1 MSHQLGIP
9 AEEALKRLQEGNSK
23 YLSGLYSGDFSK
35 DIRSRTAEN
44 GQHPSAV
51 ILTCSDSRVIPEM
64 IFSAGIG
71 ELFVIR
77 AAGNVVDSCTA
88 DSIIY
93 AVEHLGCRLVVV
105 MGHTVCG
112 AVREAMH
119 YSEDHPLDTIN
130 LIRAAIGD
138 ETDPSAAS
146 RMNVD
151 NSVSVIRGIFGDEHG
166 LMIKGAMYD
175 IVSGKVEF
183 Y

>member
-9 AEEALKRLQEGNSK
+9 AEEALKKLEEGNAR
-23 YLSGLYSGDFSK
+23 YLSGVYSGDFSK
-35 DIRSRTAEN
+35 DIRSTTAEN

-105 MGHTVCG
+105 MGHTSCG
-112 AVREAMH
+112 AVREALH
-119 YSEDHPLDTIN
+119 YSRDHPLDTIN
-130 LIRAAIGD
+130 LIRSAIGD
-138 ETDPSAAS
+138 ETDPLNAS
-146 RMNVD
+146 RLNVE
-151 NSVSVIRGIFGDEHG
+151 NSVSVIRRIFGERDG
-166 LMIKGAMYD
+166 LKIMGAMYD

-183 Y
+183 C